1 MPTNFEGA
9 KLMIQKGISYHFQ
22 VSHTLN
28 LCTSNASGYRFGA
41 IYVGTKQISPTE
53 LFPVI
58 LGDIDPAGNVNAN
71 IIHQVT
77 PNLRCKFASQVSLLL
92 LKANLF
98 RFNKNV
104 SFYNNCRFK
113 TAK

>member
-28 LCTSNASGYRFGA
+28 LCTSNNSGYRFGA
-41 IYVGTKQISPTE
+41 IYVGSKQISPSE

-77 PNLRCKFASQVSLLL
+77 PNLRCKFASQVSATFVHCAILTIFP
-92 LKANLF
+92 N
-98 RFNKNV
+98 
-104 SFYNNCRFK
+104 SH
-113 TAK
+113 